1 MELWPSPMVWGYYPE
16 LIGWAFQLREIKS
29 TGMHQAPTRG
39 PIFNSVILEVP
50 GEDGIDSVP
59 RSRQCHQG
67 EEAYHTRSKQN
78 LAPDPSHCNF
88 RVHQVTLSSRG
99 HPWQR
104 PVGSIVSTAAHIS
117 GPCWPIWQDAF
128 YIKSLVESSCP
139 AWVRV
144 LTVLARFALH
154 QTSVSLGLR
163 HWYWFSKICFILQFN
178 WWNNYIHQLFLQV
191 MCNSRWRIWRADI
204 QNAPCYPDESS
215 QMSTHRNK
223 QKHNSHYRADYL
235 PRDSEF
241 RIMQNR
247 RRPV

>member
-1 MELWPSPMVWGYYPE
+1 MEFWPSPMVWGYYPE

-128 YIKSLVESSCP
+128 YIKSCGIILP
-139 AWVRV
+139 
-144 LTVLARFALH
+144 
-154 QTSVSLGLR
+154 SVSPCPHSPSSVRSASDLSFFRPQALVLIFKDLL
-163 HWYWFSKICFILQFN
+163 YFAIQLVKQLYSPTFSPSDVQFEVAN
-178 WWNNYIHQLFLQV
+178 LESWHSECTLL
-191 MCNSRWRIWRADI
+191 SWRKFT
-204 QNAPCYPDESS
+204 DEH
-215 QMSTHRNK
+215 T
-223 QKHNSHYRADYL
+223 QK
-235 PRDSEF
+235 
-241 RIMQNR
+241 
-247 RRPV
+247 